1 MNVLICSQTKSA
13 PQFCKI
19 LISPEMELFAESIVP
34 LNSTLAL
41 KIPLSRQPPTSVVS
55 VWLKLLA
62 VRIAS
67 IGPDTI
73 VSVTVNVSDSLTCV
87 VVKPEQLVCACA
99 GITTASNS
107 GFVQFFGNVDNA
119 IVVAAKPFSASLR

>member
-1 MNVLICSQTKSA
+1 
-13 PQFCKI
+13 
-19 LISPEMELFAESIVP
+19 MELFAESIVP

-73 VSVTVNVSDSLTCV
+73 VSVTVNVSDLTVGGLSLTFNAETDTYESAAAIETSIQAV
-87 VVKPEQLVCACA
+87 EAYADAVK
-99 GITTASNS
+99 SNERRS
-107 GFVQFFGNVDNA
+107 RDKVTFTMTIPLNGS
-119 IVVAAKPFSASLR
+119 AAEGVE